1 MVGFAI
7 LAYYEYERKN
17 IPMAIVFVGLE
28 LLFQPLA
35 KVDNPENY
43 WLGIFYF
50 NRKDSRV
57 LVCKRQITMRDFGK

>member
-1 MVGFAI
+1 
-7 LAYYEYERKN
+7 
-17 IPMAIVFVGLE
+17 MAIVFVGLE